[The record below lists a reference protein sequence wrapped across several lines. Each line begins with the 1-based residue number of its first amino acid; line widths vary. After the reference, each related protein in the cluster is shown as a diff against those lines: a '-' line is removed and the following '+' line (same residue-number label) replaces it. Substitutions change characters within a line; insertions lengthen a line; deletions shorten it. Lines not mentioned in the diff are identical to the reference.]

1 MSLGTLAAAALA
13 AFGLALVALIARE
26 FHAWLPWCAGRLI
39 GVATRVLPRDMRER
53 YRQEWNAEMQC
64 LPATGFTSLLFA
76 IRVLTRS
83 PSTARVLRGESTSV
97 TQAMFDRGLTA
108 MALILFGP
116 ALVGFAI
123 AVRLSGSGPVLVRHV
138 REGAKGSTFTV
149 LAFRT
154 ADTDGEPTRVGRAL
168 GRLSYDQLPRL
179 VNLLRGEMAFV
190 GPPARHPS
198 NAWPPGHPFR
208 AYLDAGGKPGLVSW
222 TAYAS
227 ITRRGTMD
235 EALHRDVALLGR
247 WRLAGALRVMLMAP
261 LVLVA
266 RQDSPG
272 EDASDR
278 PLG

>member
-1 MSLGTLAAAALA
+1 
-13 AFGLALVALIARE
+13 
-26 FHAWLPWCAGRLI
+26 
-39 GVATRVLPRDMRER
+39 MRER

-83 PSTARVLRGESTSV
+83 PSTARVLRGESTV
-97 TQAMFDRGLTA
+97 TQAVFDRGLA
-108 MALILFGP
+108 AVALILLGP
-116 ALVGFAI
+116 ALSGFAI
-123 AVRLSGSGPVLVRHV
+123 AVRLSGSRPVLARRV
-138 REGAKGSTFTV
+138 REGAKGSTFDV
-149 LAFRT
+149 LMFRT
-154 ADTDGEPTRVGRAL
+154 VDAEGKPTRVGRII
-168 GRLSYDQLPRL
+168 GRLSYDQFPRS

-198 NAWPPGHPFR
+198 KGWPPDHPFR
-208 AYLDAGGKPGLVSW
+208 AHLDAGGKPGLVSW
-222 TAYAS
+222 TTYAL
-227 ITRRGTMD
+227 ITKRWTME

-247 WRLAGALRVMLMAP
+247 WRLVAALRVLMMAP

-266 RQDSPG
+266 RQDLPG